1 MWCVDLDMELWMDGS
16 FLWLR
21 QSLTEI
27 DISAIYLFGF
37 CFVLP
42 FVLRFLSFGLIMM
55 LWIFIREV
63 SEILDIAYETQY
75 LFLGLKCLACT
86 LHGVGLLCKLGTCW
100 RYYFDWHVN
109 LSGGTICCRLARLHV
124 LVRIWKGPHFASLV
138 VKGYRFQ

>member
-42 FVLRFLSFGLIMM
+42 FVLRFPSFGLIMM
-55 LWIFIREV
+55 LWIFITEV

-75 LFLGLKCLACT
+75 LFLGLKALLA
-86 LHGVGLLCKLGTCW
+86 LCMVWDCFASQELVEGTSLIGMWTCPGE
-100 RYYFDWHVN
+100 RYVAGWQ
-109 LSGGTICCRLARLHV
+109 GCMCRLEFGRDHIL
-124 LVRIWKGPHFASLV
+124 LLW
-138 VKGYRFQ
+138 